1 MKEKISKQIKWLK
14 EFKNFVKDDLE
25 ALEVL
30 EGMISEKEKK
40 LFEIEQSLT
49 ERI

>member
-14 EFKNFVKDDLE
+14 ELKNFVKNDLE

-30 EGMISEKEKK
+30 DRMISEKEKE

>member
-1 MKEKISKQIKWLK
+1 VREKINKQIKWLN
-14 EFKNFVKDDLE
+14 EFKAFVKNDLE

-30 EGMISEKEKK
+30 DGMISEKEKE